1 GAESGAAVAGPRSAP
16 PASSVS
22 VRGNDYLLPWTRI
35 GCCQSPPAWR
45 RTCAFSAPL
54 RLGLLLGLRVKLVQD
69 HLAEVPDTTDSVE
82 PCPHRRVRV
91 AADVLDG
98 QHRLAQLL
106 LVHGGGVLRLRHTPP
121 PAPASCSSVPT
132 GR

>member
-1 GAESGAAVAGPRSAP
+1 MANHVDLTVTRSST
-16 PASSVS
+16 ASSCSSTVCITAS
-22 VRGNDYLLPWTRI
+22 RIDGASTTHPPCSMCSISYLGI
-35 GCCQSPPAWR
+35 
-45 RTCAFSAPL
+45 
-54 RLGLLLGLRVKLVQD
+54 GLLLRLRVELVQD
-69 HLAEVPDTTDSVE
+69 DLAEVPDTTDSVE
-82 PCPHRRVRV
+82 PCPHRRVGV

-98 QHRLAQLL
+98 EHRLAELL